1 MMNNTV
7 PTMTSAAKPSTAMR
21 SFFSRSAALASR
33 QSRWLLAVAALAPM
47 SLAWGLVNPSTA
59 TATGASA
66 LELGIGQL
74 PHGAMTAD
82 QAATCGTAAGGNTN
96 CHASGGLFTGA
107 SLTISLPD
115 DATVLPDGTTT
126 LTVTF
131 ATTSDPAATIFGFHV
146 RASSGTF
153 AIVTAQESTYTA
165 TEADVTSVTYYV
177 ADDEEGSGLT
187 VAKNNYPAADDGL
200 SYYLHWASP
209 ADVEDQQDVSFT
221 FCAQGVDGNA
231 DVAADGPSV
240 CDAQMITANQKPQIA
255 DQDETLADAESP
267 ADFVLEVNGGL
278 AGPSAPV
285 LTVTAV
291 PEAMGGTVTDADG
304 TDVMANTTF
313 SLTVADVST
322 LALTFTPA
330 ANASGDHAM
339 VWTVSDG
346 IDTAEATV
354 TFTIPAPT
362 PAPTPAPA
370 PAAGGDDDDGG
381 CALSLDA
388 EPAAP
393 ASGLLL
399 AALLAMLWRRRR
411 AGLGDD
417 GRACRVAPPAG

>member
-1 MMNNTV
+1 
-7 PTMTSAAKPSTAMR
+7 
-21 SFFSRSAALASR
+21 
-33 QSRWLLAVAALAPM
+33 
-47 SLAWGLVNPSTA
+47 
-59 TATGASA
+59 
-66 LELGIGQL
+66 
-74 PHGAMTAD
+74 MTAD
-82 QAATCGTAAGGNTN
+82 QAATCGTAAGGNAN
-96 CHASGGLFTGA
+96 CHASGGLFTDPE
-107 SLTISLPD
+107 LTISLPD

-126 LTVTF
+126 LTVSFESSPT
-131 ATTSDPAATIFGFHV
+131 ATIFGFHV

-177 ADDEEGSGLT
+177 ADDAEGSGLT
-187 VAKNNYPAADDGL
+187 VAKNNYPDADDGL
-200 SYYLHWASP
+200 SYYLHWAS
-209 ADVEDQQDVSFT
+209 ADDIGDQEEVEFT

-362 PAPTPAPA
+362 PAPAPA